1 MTNLLEAVFAPLNS
15 VFEAIPF
22 TAARPLVVGFLIVA
36 ALAPL
41 LVSKDFV
48 FRGCPDRRRSRDLR
62 LWAVAAMI
70 PYVIIYLFL

>member
-1 MTNLLEAVFAPLNS
+1 MRGFLEAIFAPMNS

-22 TAARPLVVGFLIVA
+22 AAARPLIVGFLVVA

-41 LVSKDFV
+41 FVSKDFV
-48 FRGCPDRRRSRDLR
+48 FRGCTDRRRSRDLR

-70 PYVIIYLFL
+70 PYVLVYLFL

>member
-1 MTNLLEAVFAPLNS
+1 MRGFLEAIFAPMNS

-22 TAARPLVVGFLIVA
+22 AAARPLIVGFLVAA

-41 LVSKDFV
+41 FVSKDFV
-48 FRGCPDRRRSRDLR
+48 FRGCTDRRRSRDLR

-70 PYVIIYLFL
+70 PYVLVYLFL

>member
-1 MTNLLEAVFAPLNS
+1 MKNFLEAIFGPMNS

-22 TAARPLVVGFLIVA
+22 AAARPLVVGFLVVA
-36 ALAPL
+36 ALVPL

-48 FRGCPDRRRSRDLR
+48 FRGCTDRRRSRDLR

-70 PYVIIYLFL
+70 PYVLIYLFF